1 MNLDAVKAKKVKGD
15 VKAQG
20 ERYIARVVA
29 EKRFQC
35 GLCQRVFKT
44 NAQHRKHTANLSCQK
59 KPLVYVCVPCDY
71 STKIKTH
78 LIRHHQT
85 AKHKTSLFLSL
96 SLSLS
101 FSLSLS
107 LSFALCPLSLC
118 VCVLNV
124 SISVCMSSLP
134 L

>member
-59 KPLVYVCVPCDY
+59 KPLVYVCVPCGY

-85 AKHKTSLFLSL
+85 AKHKKN
-96 SLSLS
+96 
-101 FSLSLS
+101 
-107 LSFALCPLSLC
+107 CPIDSPLHAIDNDGEVVQTNGE
-118 VCVLNV
+118 VCPDCGVRDFV
-124 SISVCMSSLP
+124 FCQCDQYDD
-134 L
+134 